1 MYAVLDGELVCIDDL
16 NEKDRHK
23 NYTCPGCGCKMDIR
37 LWQKNKEKY
46 EHVGYFVHVGEHSH
60 ICNGETYIH
69 EITKHLFKKYFD
81 ESGNVL
87 VRINDT
93 NKNLKEVYTE
103 SKVEGK
109 VGKFKADV
117 LLCGEDKKL
126 LVEIV
131 NTHSCSEEKINSGYE
146 IIEFNVKNKSV
157 EEIKETL
164 TPGNN
169 HIFLPDNIYGFKKK
183 YVKPLCTI
191 SEINTDKIP
200 SKNGKIRFGFI
211 MGSSE
216 ERQEEKLFSSE
227 GDGECPRIDI
237 GVISPICV
245 HCMQHGGN
253 YLDDCWWWM
262 TGYKPK
268 FKNKSIKN
276 NVEVA
281 ERLDDNGRVYY
292 LVLEL
297 NEEQMKIR
305 DNWWDE
311 VAKCINHGPIPGAYT
326 KDIRSWGDVLWRK
339 GAKVVSKY
347 RINCDGDKV
356 YFE

>member
-1 MYAVLDGELVCIDDL
+1 MEEGNLYAVLDGELVCIDDL

-23 NYTCPGCGCKMDIR
+23 NYTCPGCSCKMDIR

-81 ESGNVL
+81 ESGDVL
-87 VRINDT
+87 VRINDA

-126 LVEIV
+126 LIEIV

-146 IIEFNVKNKSV
+146 IIEFSIKNKSV

-183 YVKPLCTI
+183 YVKPECAI
-191 SEINTDKIP
+191 K
-200 SKNGKIRFGFI
+200 
-211 MGSSE
+211 
-216 ERQEEKLFSSE
+216 EK
-227 GDGECPRIDI
+227 D
-237 GVISPICV
+237 
-245 HCMQHGGN
+245 
-253 YLDDCWWWM
+253 
-262 TGYKPK
+262 
-268 FKNKSIKN
+268 KNKPEVKTFPSVLDSVKEIESVTFTDEEIFDAIGDVYDGIKIKKEGKVCAPSLLNYTPKKN
-276 NVEVA
+276 NIEIA
-281 ERLDDNGRVYY
+281 ERLDDEGKIYY

-297 NEEQMKIR
+297 NDEQMRIR
-305 DNWWDE
+305 DEFYTN
-311 VAKCINHGPIPGAYT
+311 VGKRYGPIPGAYT
-326 KDIRSWGDVLWRK
+326 KDIRNWGDVLWRK
-339 GAKVVSKY
+339 GAKIISKY
-347 RINCDGDKV
+347 RIGENGDRV
-356 YFE
+356 YF

>member
-1 MYAVLDGELVCIDDL
+1 MEEGNLYSYLDGELVCIDDL

-81 ESGNVL
+81 ESSKVL
-87 VRINDT
+87 ININD
-93 NKNLKEVYTE
+93 KIRDLKEIYTE

-109 VGKFKADV
+109 VGKFKSDV

-146 IIEFNVKNKSV
+146 IIEFNVKSKSV

-169 HIFLPDNIYGFKKK
+169 HIFIPDNIYGFKKK
-183 YVKPLCTI
+183 YVKPECIIKEKDKNEPEVKTFPSVLD
-191 SEINTDKIP
+191 SVGEIESATFTDEEIREGPDDDFGYIEYMKKWARF
-200 SKNGKIRFGFI
+200 KNGKII
-211 MGSSE
+211 APS
-216 ERQEEKLFSSE
+216 LL
-227 GDGECPRIDI
+227 
-237 GVISPICV
+237 
-245 HCMQHGGN
+245 N
-253 YLDDCWWWM
+253 Y
-262 TGYKPK
+262 TPK
-268 FKNKSIKN
+268 KN
-276 NVEVA
+276 NIEIA
-281 ERLDDNGRVYY
+281 ERLDDEGKCYY

-305 DNWWDE
+305 RKFYTNTG
-311 VAKCINHGPIPGAYT
+311 KYGLIPGAYT
-326 KDIRSWGDVLWRK
+326 KDIRNWGDVLWRK
-339 GAKVVSKY
+339 GAKVISKY
-347 RINCDGDKV
+347 RIDENGDRV